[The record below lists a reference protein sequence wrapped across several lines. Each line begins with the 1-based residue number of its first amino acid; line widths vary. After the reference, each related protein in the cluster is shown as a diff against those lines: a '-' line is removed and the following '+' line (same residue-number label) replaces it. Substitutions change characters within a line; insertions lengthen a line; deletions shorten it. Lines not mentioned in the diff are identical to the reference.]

1 MSSTEIRLASPEDAA
16 QIQAIY
22 APVVRETAI
31 SFEYEP
37 PSVEEMR
44 RRVESTLSKG
54 YPWLVLDRSG
64 EILGYAYGATHRE
77 RAAYR
82 WSAEV
87 SVYIHP
93 AWHRRRIGRALYTSL
108 FGVLRLQGFRNVF
121 AGATQPNPGS
131 VGLHE
136 AMGFQEIGLFR
147 RIGYKF
153 GQWHDVRWWGLALS
167 EYPAEPQPP
176 LSLDVARKLSGWG
189 DAIAAGLGL
198 LREMGPGDTLQP

>member
-1 MSSTEIRLASPEDAA
+1 MSLEIRLATPDDAA
-16 QIQAIY
+16 QIRDIY
-22 APVVRETAI
+22 VPAVLDSAT

-44 RRVESTLSKG
+44 HRIEAVLGKG

-64 EILGYAYGATHRE
+64 EVLGYAYGSAHRE

-93 AWHRRRIGRALYTSL
+93 AWHRRGIGRALYASL
-108 FGVLRLQGFRNVF
+108 FEVLRLQGFRNAF

-131 VGLHE
+131 VALHE
-136 AMGFQEIGLFR
+136 AMGFQEVGRFR
-147 RIGYKF
+147 HIGYKL
-153 GQWHDVRWWGLALS
+153 GKWHDTLWWGLALADH
-167 EYPAEPQPP
+167 PAEAPPP
-176 LSLDVARKLSGWG
+176 LSLEEARRQPGWSR
-189 DAIAAGLGL
+189 ALEAGLG
-198 LREMGPGDTLQP
+198 RLQGFDSEERRTS

>member
-1 MSSTEIRLASPEDAA
+1 MSLEIRLATPDDAA

-31 SFEYEP
+31 SFEWEP

-44 RRVESTLSKG
+44 RRVESTLAKG
-54 YPWLVLDRSG
+54 YPWLVLDHSG
-64 EILGYAYGATHRE
+64 EILGYAYGSTHRE
-77 RAAYR
+77 RVAYR

-93 AWHRRRIGRALYTSL
+93 AWHRRGIGRALYASL
-108 FGVLRLQGFRNVF
+108 FEVLRLQGFRNAF

-131 VGLHE
+131 VALHE

-153 GQWHDVRWWGLALS
+153 GKWHDVRWWGLALG
-167 EYPAEPQPP
+167 EHPAEPPLP
-176 LSLDVARKLSGWG
+176 LSLDEARQQPGWSR
-189 DAIAAGLGL
+189 AIAAGLGL
-198 LREMGPGDTLQP
+198 LQGTGPGDSLHP

>member
-1 MSSTEIRLASPEDAA
+1 MSLEIRLANPEDAA

-44 RRVESTLSKG
+44 RRVESTLAKD

-64 EILGYAYGATHRE
+64 EILGYAYGSTHRE

-93 AWHRRRIGRALYTSL
+93 AWHQRGIGRALYASL
-108 FGVLRLQGFRNVF
+108 FEVLRLQGFRNAF

-153 GQWHDVRWWGLALS
+153 GKWHDVRWWGLALGDH
-167 EYPAEPQPP
+167 PAEPALP
-176 LSLDVARKLSGWG
+176 LSLEEARQQPGWNP
-189 DAIAAGLGL
+189 AIAAGLGL
-198 LREMGPGDTLQP
+198 LRETGPGDTLRS